1 VSITNL
7 TKPYTYLVGWSAH
20 DVWYY
25 GVRFAVGCSPD
36 ELWKTYFTS
45 SKYVHEFA
53 NTHGDP
59 DIIEVRKTFT
69 DPDKA
74 QVWEEKVLK
83 RLKVVE
89 RRDFLNKTDTNKISS
104 VAISNGLK
112 KFWAGLSIEERRE
125 HLSAAHTA
133 SKLKPKVWTVEAR
146 QANRDSSKAFWNSLT
161 LEEKRELTRNSR
173 LGTIA
178 YQKSLSAEEKS
189 ERGRKAGSSPRK
201 EKTCPHCGRFGKGN
215 MTRWHFDNCKLKP

>member
-1 VSITNL
+1 MSITNL

-161 LEEKRELTRNSR
+161 LEEKEN
-173 LGTIA
+173 
-178 YQKSLSAEEKS
+178 
-189 ERGRKAGSSPRK
+189 
-201 EKTCPHCGRFGKGN
+201 
-215 MTRWHFDNCKLKP
+215 